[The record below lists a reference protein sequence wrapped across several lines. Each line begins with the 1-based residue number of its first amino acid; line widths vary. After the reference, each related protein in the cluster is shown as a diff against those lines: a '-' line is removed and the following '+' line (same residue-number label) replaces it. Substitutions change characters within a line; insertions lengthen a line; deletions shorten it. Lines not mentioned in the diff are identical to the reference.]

1 MQLERSTQTSG
12 REWERRPGFWRWPW
26 STEQETRMGTRT
38 PAGSSTTTSADRFP
52 SSASTVLPV
61 GLELALASDS
71 RAMGQEIVQVCVK

>member
-1 MQLERSTQTSG
+1 
-12 REWERRPGFWRWPW
+12 
-26 STEQETRMGTRT
+26 MGTRT

-71 RAMGQEIVQVCVK
+71 RAIGQEIVQVCVK